1 MTRSRGNGEGNATTV
16 RRYEKKLIFEQ
27 YPLASSSEEV
37 KAVQVLLVDDY
48 PLFRQGLRALLEA
61 NDTVEV
67 VGEAGDGFE
76 AVALTRKMTP
86 DVVIMDINMPGHDGL
101 EATRQIKEYF
111 PKVKVIILSRY
122 ADHIYVD
129 QALKSGALGY
139 VHKDT
144 VYDEL
149 LFAIDTVKKDK
160 SYLSPIVFQPVINGY
175 MQSTPSTHAMAV
187 YSKLTAREKEVFK
200 VIVKGSS
207 RKVIAETL
215 SISPKTVDKHRGNLM
230 EKLNLRKEAEIVQFA
245 RLIGLM
251 ES

>member
-1 MTRSRGNGEGNATTV
+1 MR
-16 RRYEKKLIFEQ
+16 
-27 YPLASSSEEV
+27 
-37 KAVQVLLVDDY
+37 VLLVDDH
-48 PLFRQGLRALLEA
+48 PLFRQGLQALLET

-76 AVALTRKMTP
+76 AVALIRKMTP

-101 EATRQIKEYF
+101 EATRQIKEYC
-111 PKVKVIILSRY
+111 PEAKVIILSRY

-139 VHKDT
+139 VHKDA

-149 LFAIDTVKKDK
+149 LFAINAVKKDK
-160 SYLSPIVFQPVINGY
+160 PYLSPTVLQQVVNGY
-175 MQSTPSTHAMAV
+175 MKSTHSSHAMAV
-187 YSKLTAREKEVFK
+187 YNKLTAREKEVFK
-200 VIVKGSS
+200 LIVKGCS

-230 EKLNLRKEAEIVQFA
+230 EKLKLRKKAEILQFA
-245 RLIGLM
+245 KLIGLM